1 MLMAGKNE
9 KHVRTHRSRV
19 WTSVQLLI
27 SKEKRSA
34 PHLANNLS
42 ENEELKMLNETDQY
56 KILGKYENAT
66 QQQSKKLNIL
76 LLLNAKS
83 ARAPFTNQGDS

>member
-1 MLMAGKNE
+1 M
-9 KHVRTHRSRV
+9 
-19 WTSVQLLI
+19 QLLI
-27 SKEKRSA
+27 FKEKISA

-76 LLLNAKS
+76 LLNAKH